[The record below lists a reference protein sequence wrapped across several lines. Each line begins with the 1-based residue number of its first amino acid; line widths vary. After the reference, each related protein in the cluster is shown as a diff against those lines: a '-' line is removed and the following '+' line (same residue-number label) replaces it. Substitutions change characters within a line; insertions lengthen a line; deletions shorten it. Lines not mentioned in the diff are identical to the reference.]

1 LVLTAWG
8 KLAEMIVRWYVL
20 AIVLYAILWII
31 WILSGSN
38 SFNMVMNMITALSG
52 FITIIII
59 FEVLKRKVK
68 LND

>member
-1 LVLTAWG
+1 MTAWG
-8 KLAEMIVRWYVL
+8 KFAEMIVRWYVL